1 MKSAR
6 LFLVLTIGVKKN
18 KTRNRKEK
26 KIKKRQRALAKN
38 FKIKRPDEMVG
49 YSSSYYS
56 PPKDAY
62 YEWSARDFFSLPHD
76 RLDWKQREA
85 AFSCSGRNRFN
96 SSSFFSEWMDHER
109 MLAIYQ
115 QLACVPRTITKRGLQ
130 PSGSNHTNL
139 SLQLEG
145 NHHPIPAVQ
154 TYMARFWQ
162 SLESKMCLQQ
172 KI

>member
-1 MKSAR
+1 MRNLSLKRVAR
-6 LFLVLTIGVKKN
+6 RVHPRGFRWCTSRAVSSLCPATDLIVASQIWVLA
-18 KTRNRKEK
+18 RPR
-26 KIKKRQRALAKN
+26 LCAKQC
-38 FKIKRPDEMVG
+38 K
-49 YSSSYYS
+49 
-56 PPKDAY
+56 
-62 YEWSARDFFSLPHD
+62 
-76 RLDWKQREA
+76 KQREA

-109 MLAIYQ
+109 VLAIYQ
-115 QLACVPRTITKRGLQ
+115 QLACVPRTLTKRGLQ